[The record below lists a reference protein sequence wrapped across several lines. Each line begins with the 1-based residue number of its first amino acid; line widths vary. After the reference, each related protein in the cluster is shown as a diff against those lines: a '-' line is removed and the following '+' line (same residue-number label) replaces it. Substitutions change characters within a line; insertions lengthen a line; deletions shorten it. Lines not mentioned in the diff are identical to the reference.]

1 MTKVYLI
8 MITILIFFFLGF
20 GLGYK
25 LYHTP
30 HVVEHDARQ
39 ITMHD
44 TSIVIQRIT
53 DTVTQVKLVKVPD
66 TKIVHEVELRIV
78 PDTTVKLDTLFR
90 GDTVFITK
98 TIGGDTI
105 TVTMA
110 ILKDKEGGIRVQ
122 AKATNGAI
130 VGAID
135 IPKESL
141 TTTKPLKNF
150 VGLQGTFAP
159 KDGVTNVGLIYNRNI
174 GWFVLGGV
182 LGTTI
187 NNYSNIQV
195 GIQTGVRF

>member
-1 MTKVYLI
+1 
-8 MITILIFFFLGF
+8 MITMLIFFFLGF

-25 LYHTP
+25 LYHAP

-39 ITMHD
+39 ITMRD

-53 DTVTQVKLVKVPD
+53 DTVTQIKLVKVPD
-66 TKIVHEVELRIV
+66 TKIVHEVELQIV

-98 TIGGDTI
+98 TIAGDTI
-105 TVTMA
+105 TVTMH
-110 ILKDKEGGIRVQ
+110 LLRQKDGGLRIQ
-122 AKATNGAI
+122 AKATNGTI

-150 VGLQGTFAP
+150 IGLQGTFAP
-159 KDGVTNVGLIYNRNI
+159 KDGVINTGLIYNRSI
-174 GWFVLGGV
+174 GNFVLGGV

-195 GIQTGVRF
+195 GIQTGVTF